1 MAALWPPYVRRTPHT
16 KRWTQSDIPV
26 VYFSTSILRK
36 VFKANAA
43 LLALSILFVK
53 FPASLCTIP
62 VLPVSRH
69 PAQTRAYLLYGA

>member
-1 MAALWPPYVRRTPHT
+1 MVLV
-16 KRWTQSDIPV
+16 TQIAQQICGISPV

-43 LLALSILFVK
+43 FLALGILFVK

-62 VLPVSRH
+62 VLPVSLMTFITFYSL
-69 PAQTRAYLLYGA
+69 PSVQSKMNQ